1 MNIQCWFHIGSMG
14 LITLLSKGFSRD
26 FYSTT
31 IWEQQFFYAQ
41 FSLWPNSHI
50 LTWLLKTTTTTITYL
65 WLNTFFSQ
73 VMSLLFNT
81 VSRFIISFLPRWLF
95 SCSVVSN
102 CWQPHWMQYSRLNC
116 PFLSP
121 RIWTNSCPNLHQKYI
136 TLKDEPPRLVCVQ
149 YATGKEWRNS
159 SRKNEEVEQKQ
170 KQRPVVDVTGD
181 ERKVQSCT
189 DQYCIGTWIVSFMS
203 QGKLKVVKQEME
215 RVNIDILGISERKWT
230 RMGEFIQWSFIQW
243 SFIQFI
249 QWSFIRWSLYL
260 LLWAGIT

>member
-102 CWQPHWMQYSRLNC
+102 CWQPHWMQDSRLNC
-116 PFLSP
+116 PFFISQ
-121 RIWTNSCPNLHQKYI
+121 NLNK
-136 TLKDEPPRLVCVQ
+136 
-149 YATGKEWRNS
+149 
-159 SRKNEEVEQKQ
+159 
-170 KQRPVVDVTGD
+170 
-181 ERKVQSCT
+181 
-189 DQYCIGTWIVSFMS
+189 FMS
-203 QGKLKVVKQEME
+203 KLTSKIYNTERWTPQVGMCAICYWERME
-215 RVNIDILGISERKWT
+215 K
-230 RMGEFIQWSFIQW
+230 
-243 SFIQFI
+243 
-249 QWSFIRWSLYL
+249 
-260 LLWAGIT
+260 